1 MSRIRIKKIENKELD
16 YGRKL
21 LRENGLPYSDIEN
34 ESVQIF
40 SIQQDNQTIGIIGFE
55 RFENHGLL
63 RSFVIE
69 EKYRSKGLGGKILI
83 DFERLASDAG
93 IENFFLLTTTA
104 DKFFDKNGYQ
114 VYNRNAV
121 PDQIANTTEF
131 GSLCPQSAVC
141 MKKKLC

>member
-83 DFERLASDAG
+83 DFEGLASDAG

>member
-21 LRENGLPYSDIEN
+21 LKENGLPYSDIEN

-83 DFERLASDAG
+83 DFECLASDAG